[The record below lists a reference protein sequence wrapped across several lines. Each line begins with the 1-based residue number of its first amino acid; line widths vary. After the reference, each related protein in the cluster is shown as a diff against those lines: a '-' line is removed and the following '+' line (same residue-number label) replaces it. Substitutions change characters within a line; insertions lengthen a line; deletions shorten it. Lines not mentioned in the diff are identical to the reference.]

1 MPTSFPYL
9 RTIPETAR
17 ESGRSEREISRTAT
31 GQPAAISLIKTGR
44 IPSVERV
51 RRLCDALDLEFY
63 IGPRR
68 QRPPSVPREEVRQ
81 VHETRAPPRQVR
93 ETRAPRIEFLGLPPV
108 LGDLAGKDASA
119 IDASAYITLMRIK
132 LFGNGESGPV
142 NLATQYVE
150 IQAIGIH
157 GAENRV
163 AFRRDWLTRHGI
175 DPNQSVVLGVSGE
188 SMAPTVPDG
197 SSVLVDCSRHTHP
210 ENGIFVVLTG
220 ANLALKRIYKDHGGR
235 WVLTGDH
242 PDWPDEPWPEYAGI
256 FGEVKWV
263 ATLLA

>member
-1 MPTSFPYL
+1 MLYSDSMPISLPYL
-9 RTIPETAR
+9 RTILDTAR
-17 ESGRSEREISRTAT
+17 ESGRSEREISRAAT

-68 QRPPSVPREEVRQ
+68 QRSTSVSREEV
-81 VHETRAPPRQVR
+81 EQVR
-93 ETRAPRIEFLGLPPV
+93 ETRAPRIEFLGLPPF
-108 LGDLAGKDASA
+108 LGDLADKDASD
-119 IDASAYITLMRIK
+119 IEASAYITFMRIK
-132 LFGNGESGPV
+132 LLNNSGAELANPV
-142 NLATQYVE
+142 TQYVE
-150 IQAIGIH
+150 IQAIGTH
-157 GAENRV
+157 GAESRV

-175 DPNQSVVLGVSGE
+175 NPNQSVVLGVNGD

-197 SSVLVDCSRHTHP
+197 SSVLVDCSHHTLR
-210 ENGIFVVLTG
+210 ENGVFVVLNG
-220 ANLALKRIYKDHGGR
+220 GNLALKRVHEDADGR

-242 PDWPDEPWPEYAGI
+242 PHCPYELWPEYAGV